1 MDNQFTE
8 FSRPWKDQVLQNGA
22 EMTAVFPVS
31 KGLKHTISFI
41 CGSPGVMIERVVIDW
56 GGMKRAYTGFTNS
69 SQNKKLNRLNS
80 IL

>member
-1 MDNQFTE
+1 
-8 FSRPWKDQVLQNGA
+8 
-22 EMTAVFPVS
+22 
-31 KGLKHTISFI
+31 
-41 CGSPGVMIERVVIDW
+41 MIERVVIDW